1 MIIFYIILLLGA
13 GYSMY
18 KGHYT
23 FGGLLALIFLMS
35 MLLSS
40 FYPSSDVGYDYSNI
54 QTIDSNY
61 TLVCYKATGS
71 FFHPYL
77 KVDCTSKSA
86 ELTKN
91 ESQGVYYFNTLTNK
105 SCIEQQ
111 DCAIPYNKTW
121 IEKNF

>member
-1 MIIFYIILLLGA
+1 MF
-13 GYSMY
+13 
-18 KGHYT
+18 
-23 FGGLLALIFLMS
+23 LALLFFMGV
-35 MLLSS
+35 LLSTL
-40 FYPSSDVGYDYSNI
+40 FPPTDIGYDYSNV
-54 QTIDSNY
+54 QTVNSNY

-111 DCAIPYNKTW
+111 DCSIPYNKTW
-121 IEKNF
+121 IQKNF